1 MLTKN
6 LLFKFAALM
15 FITLLLVGLPA
26 SLYAAGNDTWQP
38 SLPPAGQGSV
48 VWTNHFGQGWELFVD
63 LEGSLYKIPEKSN
76 DIPGRLQLDLAPGT
90 YTYTASVPGVGAA
103 TQTVEVKPGRVI
115 NLSLAGRV
123 EIKENN
129 HRNDD
134 DEEKF
139 AVEPLTYN
147 EVLVYQEDVTNQA
160 R

>member
-6 LLFKFAALM
+6 FLFKFATLI

-38 SLPPAGQGSV
+38 TLPAAGKGSV
-48 VWTNHFGQGWELFVD
+48 VWTNHFGQGWEFFLD

-90 YTYTASVPGVGAA
+90 YTYTASVPGVGSA
-103 TQTVEVKPGRVI
+103 TQIVEVKPGRVI
-115 NLSLAGRV
+115 NLSFAGRV

-139 AVEPLTYN
+139 AVEPLTYDQ
-147 EVLVYQEDVTNQA
+147 VLVYQEDVTNQA